1 MLNYYQTIN
10 ISTAAGHIADTAIF
24 VIYTGGTIGMDYD
37 KEGKHLK
44 PINFEHIIEKVPELR
59 RFEFELTL
67 LSFENPIDSADIKVH
82 HWINIARIVYDFYND
97 YDAFVILHGT
107 DTMAYTASA
116 LSFLFENLAKPVIL
130 TGAQLPIGVPRTDAR
145 ENFITALEIAAMKK
159 NGSPLVPE
167 VCILF
172 DNLLLRGNRAR
183 KVQSNN
189 FTAFASE
196 NFPPLAIT
204 GIEIRFN
211 ESLILPTPTGRFDIF
226 SKMDENVGLL
236 KIFPGISR
244 KYLEHFLATPDL
256 RGIVMETYGS
266 GNTPA
271 DSWFMNALSQAIEN
285 GIHILNVSQCNGG
298 TVIHGMYESSKILE
312 SIGVISG
319 GDITPEAA
327 IAKMMF
333 LLANE
338 PNPQLVRQKLATSLR
353 GEMTY
358 RQSKK

>member
-1 MLNYYQTIN
+1 MLNYYQTVN
-10 ISTAAGHIADTAIF
+10 ISTAAGYIADTSIF

-44 PINFEHIIEKVPELR
+44 PFDFQQIIDKVPELR

-67 LSFENPIDSADIKVH
+67 LSFDKPIDSSDIKVH
-82 HWINIARIVYDFYND
+82 QWLNIARVVYDFYND

-116 LSFLFENLAKPVIL
+116 LSFLFDNLAKPVIL

-145 ENFITALEIAAMKK
+145 ENFITALEIAATKRK
-159 NGSPLVPE
+159 NGLPMVPE
-167 VCILF
+167 VCIFF
-172 DNLLLRGNRAR
+172 DTLLLRGNRAR

-196 NFPPLAIT
+196 NLPPLAVT
-204 GIEIRFN
+204 GIEISYN
-211 ESLILPTPTGRFDIF
+211 ESLILPYPEERFDIF

-236 KIFPGISR
+236 KIFPGISQ

-266 GNTPA
+266 GNTPTDDWFIGA
-271 DSWFMNALSQAIEN
+271 LKEAVDS

-298 TVIHGMYESSKILE
+298 AVVPGMYESGRRLQE
-312 SIGVISG
+312 IGIISG

-327 IAKMMF
+327 ITKMMF
-333 LLANE
+333 LLGNE
-338 PNPQLVRQKLATSLR
+338 PDPQLIREQLSISLR
-353 GEMTY
+353 GEMSL
-358 RQSKK
+358 R